1 MNNMGVKEGIEKLM
15 RGQWGMG
22 IRHKVRKVIG
32 RHEAVCRAGT
42 ET

>member
-1 MNNMGVKEGIEKLM
+1 MGVKEGLERWM

-22 IRHKVRKVIG
+22 IRYKVRQVIG
-32 RHEAVCRAGT
+32 RHGAVCRAGR